1 MAMDDMLGDET
12 AQSPRLDGRKPRAEH
27 DAGFVQIAST
37 RALGLKIRERR
48 KALGLRQD
56 AVAMAAGVGVMF
68 VSRLERGKPS
78 SEIEKVLAVLN
89 AVGVDVY
96 LKPRA

>member
-1 MAMDDMLGDET
+1 MDAMPDHEIPR
-12 AQSPRLDGRKPRAEH
+12 SPRPAARRPRPESAV
-27 DAGFVQIAST
+27 GFVQIADT
-37 RALGLKIRERR
+37 RTLGLKIRERR
-48 KALGLRQD
+48 KALRLRQD

-89 AVGVDVY
+89 AVGVDVF